1 MMEVSEMFFPNC
13 PVRNVLARVGDK
25 WSLLVLNALQ
35 RHTGP
40 MRFGELRK
48 ALPDVS
54 SKILTTTLSN
64 LEADGFLL
72 REVFAEVPP
81 RVEYSLTDRALSF
94 IAACRPMI
102 QWAIDNLPAILSD
115 RRASELKR

>member
-48 ALPDVS
+48 ALPDAS
-54 SKILTTTLSN
+54 SKILTSTLRN
-64 LEADGFLL
+64 LEADGLWG

>member
-1 MMEVSEMFFPNC
+1 MMEVSEMIFPNC

>member
-13 PVRNVLARVGDK
+13 PVRNVLSRVGDK

-54 SKILTTTLSN
+54 SKILTTTLRN
-64 LEADGFLL
+64 LEADGFLV

>member
-64 LEADGFLL
+64 LEADGFLV

-115 RRASELKR
+115 RRASELKT

>member
-1 MMEVSEMFFPNC
+1 MMEVSDIMFPNC

-35 RHTGP
+35 RHAGP

-54 SKILTTTLSN
+54 SKILTTTLRN
-64 LEADGFLL
+64 LEADGFLV

-81 RVEYSLTDRALSF
+81 RVEYRLTGRALSF

-102 QWAIDNLPAILSD
+102 QWAIDNLSAILAD
-115 RRASELKR
+115 RRASEQKR

>member
-1 MMEVSEMFFPNC
+1 MMEVSEMIFPNC

-25 WSLLVLNALQ
+25 WSLLVLDAVQ
-35 RHTGP
+35 GHTGP

-48 ALPDVS
+48 ARPDAS
-54 SKILTTTLSN
+54 SKILTSTLRN
-64 LEADGFLL
+64 LEADGFLV